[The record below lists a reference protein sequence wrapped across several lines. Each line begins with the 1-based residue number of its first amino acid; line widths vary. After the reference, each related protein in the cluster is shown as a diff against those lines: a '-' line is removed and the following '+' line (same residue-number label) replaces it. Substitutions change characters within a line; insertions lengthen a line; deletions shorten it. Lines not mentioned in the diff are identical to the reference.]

1 VDKLGAR
8 GASSA
13 PPPPETDRARQEH
26 NRTVR
31 SLAEGFAEKDG
42 RAAVETADYLLKLK
56 QAESAGEPLRLQAQR
71 AAGTRFLFY
80 RGFWVDERFEAGHAV
95 TRLRFAGASYFRLL
109 EKRPDLAEALRLGTS
124 VIYVTA
130 SGKALVVDPGGA
142 EEVSEE
148 DLEALFRPA
157 GGK

>member
-1 VDKLGAR
+1 
-8 GASSA
+8 
-13 PPPPETDRARQEH
+13 
-26 NRTVR
+26 
-31 SLAEGFAEKDG
+31 
-42 RAAVETADYLLKLK
+42 
-56 QAESAGEPLRLQAQR
+56 
-71 AAGTRFLFY
+71 
-80 RGFWVDERFEAGHAV
+80 VDERFEAGHAV